1 MHGVSR
7 AQSDSYEDQQKALQ
21 TLASMH
27 HQGKSAVQEQLLAQT
42 DGAFISTLLS
52 LSKSSSPVVI
62 QTLSPSVLLNLSLNA
77 DLKQSLASIE
87 TAYISSQLASS
98 LNYCRLAMVDK
109 NKKAKFG
116 VALPVKAI
124 SAHTCPAAGHH
135 LLSSKATPL
144 WRFNQE
150 QSQS

>member
-1 MHGVSR
+1 MVSLER
-7 AQSDSYEDQQKALQ
+7 NQ
-21 TLASMH
+21 TLMKINKKLSRLWLPCITKVSP
-27 HQGKSAVQEQLLAQT
+27 QYRSLLAQT

-52 LSKSSSPVVI
+52 LSKSFSPVVI

-109 NKKAKFG
+109 NKKGQVWSSPSGEGNFSTHL
-116 VALPVKAI
+116 VLLLAI
-124 SAHTCPAAGHH
+124 ICLVH
-135 LLSSKATPL
+135 
-144 WRFNQE
+144 
-150 QSQS
+150 